1 VVDTL
6 KALGDLDGSAEVARF
21 MDPELSRLAGQVK

>member
-1 VVDTL
+1 MVKAL
-6 KALGDLDGSAEVARF
+6 KQLGDLDGPAEVSRF